1 MLRITRPNPLHYR
14 GMSTGKWSVMA
25 GVAGGT
31 YLATLDASIVT
42 VALPFMYRRLGTTL
56 EVIEWVMTAYLVV
69 ITGLVLTAGRLGD
82 AFGRRR
88 VYLAGLAV
96 FTLGSAA
103 CALAPGIAWLIAAR
117 ILQAAGGA
125 AVIATGP
132 ALITTAFAPY
142 ERGKALGIVSTVV
155 AAGLM
160 TGAPLGGLIL
170 ERFAWP
176 AVFWFTVP
184 FGVAVLAWAG
194 RSLPTDTPAHTRR
207 FDLQGSA
214 LLLATLSALLLA
226 VTFGRRDGWSS
237 LETWATGFASL
248 VSLLWLLRAEAE
260 TADPVLDLTLLRN
273 PRFTGAALAGLLAFV
288 MAFGV
293 NYLVPFYLTYVRG
306 GPPSEVGAF
315 MTIVP
320 VAMLFFSPV
329 AGALSDRYGT
339 RGLCVVGL
347 TILGGGL
354 LWLAELKAQSSGW
367 ALSLCLTAVGTG
379 LAVFQAPNNSAL
391 MGSAPPQR
399 LGTAG
404 GMLAMTRNAGMVF
417 GIALAGTLF
426 DARFHAETGHALRA
440 LAAGEADVFMAAMR
454 LAFQVGAA
462 LTAPAVLASLLKS
475 PQTAHEP
482 PTLF

>member
-1 MLRITRPNPLHYR
+1 M
-14 GMSTGKWSVMA
+14 G

-42 VALPFMYRRLGTTL
+42 VALPFMHRSLATSL
-56 EVIEWVMTAYLVV
+56 EFIEWVLTAYLVV

-88 VYLAGLAV
+88 IYLAGLGL

-103 CALAPGIAWLIAAR
+103 CALAPGVAWLIAAR
-117 ILQAAGGA
+117 VVQAAGGA
-125 AVIATGP
+125 AIIANGA
-132 ALITTAFAPY
+132 ALVTAAFAPF
-142 ERGKALGIVSTVV
+142 ERGKALGLVSTAV

-170 ERFAWP
+170 ERYDWP
-176 AVFWFTVP
+176 AVFGFVVP
-184 FGVAVLAWAG
+184 LGLAVLAWAA
-194 RSLPTDTPAHTRR
+194 RTLPADAALQRRR
-207 FDLQGSA
+207 FDVQGAA
-214 LLLATLSALLLA
+214 LLLATLASILLA
-226 VTFGRRDGWSS
+226 VTLGRRNGWSA
-237 LETWATGFASL
+237 LETWATGFFGL
-248 VSLLWLLRAEAE
+248 VSLLWLLRAETE
-260 TADPVLDLTLLRN
+260 TPDPVLDMTLLRN

-288 MAFGV
+288 MAFGA
-293 NYLVPFYLTYVRG
+293 NYLFPFFLTYVRG
-306 GPPSEVGAF
+306 AAPAEVGLYMA
-315 MTIVP
+315 IVP
-320 VAMLFFSPV
+320 IAMLVVSPF

-347 TILGGGL
+347 TLLGAGL
-354 LWLAELKAQSSGW
+354 LGLAELRATTPAW
-367 ALSLCLTAVGTG
+367 AIALRLTVVGVG
-379 LAVFQAPNNSAL
+379 IAVFQAPNNSAL

-404 GMLAMTRNAGMVF
+404 GLLAMTRNAGMVF
-417 GIALAGTLF
+417 GVALVGTLF
-426 DARFHAETGHALRA
+426 DARFHAETGHGLRA
-440 LAAGEADVFMAAMR
+440 LAAGETDVFIAAMR

-475 PQTAHEP
+475 PETAHEP